1 MSKSKSIATLVI
13 HAGDQV
19 DRGNNAIFPPI
30 TTASSFIQPNLGEEG
45 SFVIPVAVTRQ
56 DMHMKPPWLSWKEVS
71 MLRQP
76 LPVWQQLHLYWN
88 CYLRIPMY

>member
-13 HAGDQV
+13 HAGNQV
-19 DRGNNAIFPPI
+19 DRGNNAIFHRY
-30 TTASSFIQPNLGEEG
+30 AARQFLHSAKFRRRE
-45 SFVIPVAVTRQ
+45 FVIPVAVTRQ

-76 LPVWQQLHLYWN
+76 LSVAPLHLYG
-88 CYLRIPMY
+88 LLPKDSRMY